1 METMREVLGEL
12 KNING
17 AYDLS
22 VEQIEEILED
32 MPDAKVCTPII
43 GKFSSGKSALVNT
56 LLGYQRRLLKE
67 DITPETAVPA
77 EIVYDGEEDWVRLF
91 RDDGMYKD
99 IDVAE
104 YREIELNATRIT
116 RVRLALKNR
125 FLEKIPDVM
134 IVDMPGFE
142 SGFEIHN
149 KAIDNYLPQSLAYI
163 VVFPADDM
171 IVRAS
176 VGNIL
181 KELVLHDMP
190 ICVCIT
196 KYDKRNDEF
205 DVSLEKLKESLRKY
219 IGNREVE
226 ICRTSSFEGDA
237 SDVEEFLVGIEE
249 RSQEILA
256 RKFKG
261 KVLSELEK
269 TENYLR
275 ATLKNGELSESE
287 LDEEE
292 ERLEKQ
298 MASLNYKFSGEKDD
312 FELQISESIEEIKA
326 DVEAALEAEE
336 STFVTM
342 AINNQNLSEH
352 INTVVRNAVTNSVN
366 KRFIPKVEK
375 YLKRVEKCI
384 KGEEIGNVHIS
395 FNFDAKQINTGI
407 TASVLAVVAGL
418 ALGPVLGAI
427 AAGIAFL
434 VSKFSADKK
443 REEQRSAVRA
453 KLRNE
458 VYPQIMREVENGV
471 RMAIEKQ
478 MQLINT
484 SIEDELTYQKETLEK
499 AMSDLRVRMSDEK
512 TKKENLVA
520 DVQSDLARIRQLR
533 EMIEA

>member
-1 METMREVLGEL
+1 MQNTIKVLDEL
-12 KNING
+12 KKINKM
-17 AYDLS
+17 YNLS
-22 VEQIEEILED
+22 VEQIDDIWAD
-32 MPDAKVCTPII
+32 MVDVRVCTPVI

-56 LLGYQRRLLKE
+56 LLRYRNKLLKE

-77 EIVYDGEEDWVRLF
+77 EIVYDEEGDSVCLF
-91 RDDGMYKD
+91 YNDGNYMDVEVSEYKGM
-99 IDVAE
+99 
-104 YREIELNATRIT
+104 ELNATQIT
-116 RVRLALKNR
+116 HVRMALNNSVMK
-125 FLEKIPDVM
+125 KISDVM

-205 DVSLEKLKESLRKY
+205 DVSLEKLKESLKKY
-219 IGNREVE
+219 IGNREVK

-275 ATLKNGELSESE
+275 TTLKNGELSESE

-298 MASLNYKFSGEKDD
+298 MAGLNYKFFGERGD
-312 FELQISESIEEIKA
+312 FELQISESIKEIKA

-342 AINNQNLSEH
+342 AINNQNLGDH
-352 INTVVRNAVTNSVN
+352 VNTVVRNAVTNSVN

-384 KGEEIGNVHIS
+384 KGEEIGDVHIS

-418 ALGPVLGAI
+418 ALGSVLGAI

-484 SIEDELTYQKETLEK
+484 SIEDELTYQKETLKK

-512 TKKENLVA
+512 AKKENLVA
-520 DVQSDLARIRQLR
+520 DVQSDLTRIGQLR